1 MSLRAL
7 VTGRLYGAPMRREGK
22 AATFTTAKLA
32 ADTDQGTAWV
42 SLIAFG
48 AVGNRLAGLKDGDTI
63 AVAGKAELSAYAD
76 KQGEPRA
83 SMNLVADELVTLKR
97 PKRERRQRS
106 GATQQGG
113 DFDDDVT
120 F

>member
-1 MSLRAL
+1 MSVRAL
-7 VTGRLYGAPMRREGK
+7 VTGRLYGTPTRREGK
-22 AATFTTAKLA
+22 SAPFTTAKLA

-48 AVGNRLAGLKDGDTI
+48 AAGERLAGLQDGAAI
-63 AVAGKAELSAYAD
+63 AVAGKAELRAYAD
-76 KQGEPRA
+76 KQGEPKA
-83 SMNLVADELVTLKR
+83 SMGLVADEIVTLKR

-106 GATQQGG
+106 DAEPLGG
-113 DFDDDVT
+113 VLDDDIA